1 METSVTIW
9 NFLSSISTA
18 DFFGVLLAIGTVL
31 GVTAGLTV
39 KLYKLF
45 DKTRRIQEENA
56 EYKQLVQT
64 HDDAIEEIQQ
74 TLMEIKQ
81 INEMQNEVNLKQI
94 RHSIVRASEEAISDG
109 SISAN
114 RLQSLEELFE
124 TYEELFH
131 GNGYVKTLMKKV
143 RSLEV
148 HGLSEE

>member
-1 METSVTIW
+1 
-9 NFLSSISTA
+9 
-18 DFFGVLLAIGTVL
+18 
-31 GVTAGLTV
+31 
-39 KLYKLF
+39 
-45 DKTRRIQEENA
+45 
-56 EYKQLVQT
+56 
-64 HDDAIEEIQQ
+64 
-74 TLMEIKQ
+74 MEIKQ

>member
-1 METSVTIW
+1 MCIRD
-9 NFLSSISTA
+9 SISTA

-39 KLYKLF
+39 KLYKLS

>member
-18 DFFGVLLAIGTVL
+18 DFLGMLLAIGTVL

-45 DKTRRIQEENA
+45 DKTRRIQEENS

-64 HDDAIEEIQQ
+64 HDGAIEEIQQ

-131 GNGYVKTLMKKV
+131 GNGYVKTLMKKI

-148 HGLSEE
+148 RGLSEE